1 MAGGGRAAHWTVRQ
15 RRTGRVPRPLHI
27 GASSPG
33 KIKTRSTGDCDCD
46 ARAAREQ
53 IQTARWPRSYAS
65 TPHALARP
73 PACGRSSTCCRHR
86 VPSSCNHHDGISELQ
101 GMGNLVNGCVILIF
115 MVIFAQTGKSLEP
128 TPSRNIIM
136 LQVGG
141 RQARR
146 T

>member
-1 MAGGGRAAHWTVRQ
+1 
-15 RRTGRVPRPLHI
+15 
-27 GASSPG
+27 
-33 KIKTRSTGDCDCD
+33 
-46 ARAAREQ
+46 
-53 IQTARWPRSYAS
+53 
-65 TPHALARP
+65 
-73 PACGRSSTCCRHR
+73 
-86 VPSSCNHHDGISELQ
+86 
-101 GMGNLVNGCVILIF
+101 MGNLVNGCVILIF